1 MALDESTV
9 DKIIDL
15 IDKGY
20 TRGQIA
26 EQCLVS
32 VDTVTN
38 YAKKFCR
45 KHFLHENLQYQRTN
59 IGERLDR
66 TTTTKKGKR

>member
-20 TRGQIA
+20 TRDQVA
-26 EQCLVS
+26 VQCLVS
-32 VDTVTN
+32 ADTVTN
-38 YAKKFCR
+38 YANKFCR
-45 KHFLHENLQYQRTN
+45 KHFLRENLRYQRAN
-59 IGERLDR
+59 MGERLDR
-66 TTTTKKGKR
+66 TTTKKGKR